1 MKFYVGTSGWAYKWN
16 KGGNL
21 EWYLE
26 NSGLNAVELNASFY
40 RFPFPNQIK
49 GWVKK
54 MFSKIKDGAVTI
66 FCIGSTGAITT
77 MEFEPN
83 LSKDVSE
90 VLDKMIP
97 LERDYNHHKTW
108 GDYNGG
114 SHLRAMLIGPSLTVP
129 LVEKQLTLGTWQQIV
144 YINFDRIE
152 KTRKIVLQIIGEP

>member
-1 MKFYVGTSGWAYKWN
+1 MPVETKEISVTGEEDCGIIDITEKVSDAI
-16 KGGNL
+16 
-21 EWYLE
+21 E
-26 NSGLNAVELNASFY
+26 NSN
-40 RFPFPNQIK
+40 IK
-49 GWVKK
+49 NG
-54 MFSKIKDGAVTI
+54 GVTI

-90 VLDKMIP
+90 VLNKMIP
-97 LERDYNHHKTW
+97 LDMDYHHHRTW

-114 SHLRAMLIGPSLTVP
+114 SHLRAMLMGPSLTVP
-129 LVEKQLTLGTWQQIV
+129 FVEKQLTLGTWQQIV